1 MERRLSV
8 RLQAAIEEWSKVLI
22 GKNEETTKSEA
33 MDMDTD
39 SPTTQAQQPK
49 NKLGGDPKIKKMVH
63 EIRITNQV
71 SEKSGL
77 MILSG

>member
-1 MERRLSV
+1 M

-22 GKNEETTKSEA
+22 GKNEDAEAKSEA
-33 MDMDTD
+33 DTMDTD
-39 SPTTQAQQPK
+39 SPTQAQQPK

-71 SEKSGL
+71 SGKSGL